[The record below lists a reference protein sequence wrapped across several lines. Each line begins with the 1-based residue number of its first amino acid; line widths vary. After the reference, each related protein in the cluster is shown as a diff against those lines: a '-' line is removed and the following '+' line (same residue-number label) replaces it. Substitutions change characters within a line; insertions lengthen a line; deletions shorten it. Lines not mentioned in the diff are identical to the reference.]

1 MDWRAQFAQV
11 LEQPDRVLGWPALA
25 VGLLGVS
32 IILLFVL
39 IVLGGRHRRL
49 MREIATERRRAGDE
63 AAALPPQ
70 SQDEL
75 VRSAVDRLLLS
86 PVAFYLLVV
95 VLSAGCWLAG
105 WVIAPNTS
113 RFLASREWHIQPFY
127 LAAHLIALRLFVRLF
142 ACKYAAG
149 TAELDISAEQ
159 VAAGVRR
166 ILGPAGA
173 LVAVGITVPFCA
185 LDYRYLT
192 SDRYEKLSEDQALHA
207 IDYLMW
213 GIWCA
218 EWLLN
223 AMIWVVLAG
232 FLVMS
237 YRALR
242 SHRFREPIATVV
254 QNRLYRPFLQMS
266 SQGASI
272 VLGFACVTAFYIW
285 YAGGAASD
293 FLGLAVAG
301 VLLVVGFVPSWL
313 LLNIKVKRTVREEI
327 ETLRRNVVP
336 PVAGKHVRAIGV
348 DGRPRTVEE
357 RLDEVVGLLRAW
369 HLERLQLDL
378 GRSEAQAL
386 AVRLAAPAATV
397 GWQLYSNLQGVLGK
411 VGGTIG
417 SFLSAISRL
426 FS

>member
-293 FLGLAVAG
+293 FWALQWLACCSSSVSFHRGCCSTSRSNARSG
-301 VLLVVGFVPSWL
+301 
-313 LLNIKVKRTVREEI
+313 
-327 ETLRRNVVP
+327 RR
-336 PVAGKHVRAIGV
+336 
-348 DGRPRTVEE
+348 
-357 RLDEVVGLLRAW
+357 
-369 HLERLQLDL
+369 
-378 GRSEAQAL
+378 
-386 AVRLAAPAATV
+386 
-397 GWQLYSNLQGVLGK
+397 
-411 VGGTIG
+411 
-417 SFLSAISRL
+417 SRR
-426 FS
+426 FDAM